1 MLRCADWWR
10 HSCNRIFPQ
19 DDEQQ
24 LTQKFLPIVTKVTS
38 KVGLADKCD
47 TLRGRDPQLGLVDVK
62 EARLRIVT
70 QNPLDGL
77 LVMIAEQEKAIRTDP
92 GGAASGM
99 TQKVFGMLVQ

>member
-38 KVGLADKCD
+38 KFGLAEKCD
-47 TLRGRDPQLGLVDVK
+47 SLRGRDPQLGLVDVK

>member
-1 MLRCADWWR
+1 
-10 HSCNRIFPQ
+10 
-19 DDEQQ
+19 
-24 LTQKFLPIVTKVTS
+24 
-38 KVGLADKCD
+38 
-47 TLRGRDPQLGLVDVK
+47 
-62 EARLRIVT
+62 LRIVT